1 LQDDAGQTRTRCVT
15 IDHYI
20 REGTGEEWEGRGGNG
35 GRVKTGRW
43 NQLFECSTHKGAL
56 SALPLH
62 LVTLYLSIV
71 CDDSGQ
77 VLCEEEEVRMRW
89 KEYFASLL
97 ESDQNNSA
105 QGPDHREGP
114 RGDQE
119 ADRAGCRV

>member
-1 LQDDAGQTRTRCVT
+1 M
-15 IDHYI
+15 
-20 REGTGEEWEGRGGNG
+20 
-35 GRVKTGRW
+35 KTGRS

-89 KEYFASLL
+89 KEQFASLL
-97 ESDQNNSA
+97 ESDQDNNA

-114 RGDQE
+114 RGDQD
-119 ADRAGCRV
+119 ADHAGCRV